1 MGVQKLRKGGMAN
14 KARKNSI
21 FVVYE
26 GHREEIFLEYLGS
39 LSNVRLNT
47 LPNGGGSADQIVN
60 IGIIRSA
67 RDIKVYAFF
76 DEDFETRPEYNISD
90 ETIESLAKSWKCEKG
105 KLKGCPYNQ
114 LQTLNMDMQN
124 PILIISHPKSI
135 EGLILR
141 LLNRPLDTLEEKTT
155 TQLKG
160 EIASFL
166 DSTVL
171 TDEDRVTLQFYD
183 RKISN
188 YLEKI
193 KIIQQNDPQ
202 DKKQPR
208 YLEGKIKDYQRRKNK
223 VTFMRFLNEK
233 LPLSVMTAKRRDIL
247 EIDILLSAF
256 GL

>member
-1 MGVQKLRKGGMAN
+1 
-14 KARKNSI
+14 
-21 FVVYE
+21 
-26 GHREEIFLEYLGS
+26 LEYLSS

-60 IGIIRSA
+60 TGIIRSA
-67 RDIKVYAFF
+67 TGINVYVFF
-76 DEDFETRPEYNISD
+76 DVDFESKPGYGISD
-90 ETIESLAKSWKCEKG
+90 DTIESLAKLWKLG
-105 KLKGCPYNQ
+105 KDELKGCPYNQ
-114 LQTLNMDMQN
+114 LQPLNMDMQN

-141 LLNRPLDTLEEKTT
+141 LLDRSLNSLEGKTT

-166 DSTVL
+166 DNIAL
-171 TDEDRVTLQFYD
+171 NDEDKEIVQSYD
-183 RKISN
+183 RKIAKYS
-188 YLEKI
+188 EEI
-193 KIIQQNDPQ
+193 KRIQQNDPQ

-208 YLEGKIKDYQRRKNK
+208 YLEEKIKDYQRRKSK

-247 EIDILLSAF
+247 EIDILLMAF